1 MCDTLSGSV
10 VNGKG
15 CSVSSTMLRVI
26 QQKMQWT
33 EFDAKDTFAAPL
45 KAKL

>member
-15 CSVSSTMLRVI
+15 RSISSTMSRAI
-26 QQKMQWT
+26 QQIMQWT
-33 EFDAKDTFAAPL
+33 EFDANDTFAAPL
-45 KAKL
+45 KTKL